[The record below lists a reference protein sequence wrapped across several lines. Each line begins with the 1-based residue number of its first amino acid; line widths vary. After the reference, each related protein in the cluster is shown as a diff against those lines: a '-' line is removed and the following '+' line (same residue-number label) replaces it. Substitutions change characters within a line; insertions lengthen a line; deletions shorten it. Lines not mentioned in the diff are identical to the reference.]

1 MVSEA
6 GASVYSASP
15 LAIKEFPDLT
25 VEKRSTI
32 SIGRRI
38 QDPLSELVKID
49 PKSIGVGEYQHD
61 VNQKELAEALGFTV
75 SKIVNEIGVNINTA
89 SSSILSYISGL
100 TKKTIDSILK
110 FREKK
115 TFVSREEVK
124 QLAGFSDKVY
134 EQSIGFLRIIDGE
147 NPLDKTRIHP
157 ESYELVNRFLKAMNL
172 DVQKIGTPEFEETL
186 SKVDVK
192 NMATE
197 LQTDVYTLQDIVDEL
212 KHPGQDYRDKLEDIV
227 LKSDVLTIH
236 DLKEGMELKGT
247 VRNVTSFGAFVD
259 IGLHDDGLIHISKM
273 SKSFVKNPNDILS
286 VGDIVTVYV
295 CGIDLEKEKVQLSLI
310 KE

>member
-1 MVSEA
+1 M
-6 GASVYSASP
+6 
-15 LAIKEFPDLT
+15 
-25 VEKRSTI
+25 
-32 SIGRRI
+32 
-38 QDPLSELVKID
+38 
-49 PKSIGVGEYQHD
+49 
-61 VNQKELAEALGFTV
+61 
-75 SKIVNEIGVNINTA
+75 
-89 SSSILSYISGL
+89 
-100 TKKTIDSILK
+100 K

-115 TFVSREEVK
+115 AFVSREEVK
-124 QLAGFSDKVY
+124 SLAGFSDKVY
-134 EQSIGFLRIIDGE
+134 EQAIGFLRVIDGE

-157 ESYELVNRFLKAMNL
+157 ESYELANRFLKALQL
-172 DVQKIGTPEFEETL
+172 DVQKIGTSEFAEAL

-192 NMATE
+192 NMANE